1 MKRPYTKLV
10 TTTYLLKLLIIADKN
25 VGRNTLLKETLKDI
39 ENLGVDFSNTVG
51 VDFHKKKINVEEGTV
66 VFQIW
71 KVSKGILFK
80 NHPRAYIIGS
90 HAAIL
95 MFDLTNINSL
105 KYLDDFPQ
113 LIRQYAGEIPILLV
127 GNKSDLTEERTIS
140 KEQGIRF
147 SKINNMLDYIEI
159 SAKTG
164 QNCERIFNVLAEYRI
179 TQLDQL

>member
-1 MKRPYTKLV
+1 V

-25 VGRNTLLKETLKDI
+25 VGRSTLLKETLKDI

-51 VDFHKKKINVEEGTV
+51 VDFYKKKITIEQGTG

-71 KVSKGILFK
+71 KVANGRLFK
-80 NHPRAYIIGS
+80 NYPSTYIIGS
-90 HAAIL
+90 DAAIL
-95 MFDLTNINSL
+95 MFDLTNSKSL
-105 KYLDDFPQ
+105 EYLDDFPR
-113 LIRQYAGEIPILLV
+113 LIRQHAGEIPILLV
-127 GNKSDLTEERTIS
+127 GNKCDLTEERTIS
-140 KEQGIRF
+140 KEQGINF

-164 QNCERIFNVLAEYRI
+164 QKCERIFKVLAEYRI

>member
-1 MKRPYTKLV
+1 V
-10 TTTYLLKLLIIADKN
+10 TTTYLLKLLIIADRN
-25 VGRNTLLKETLKDI
+25 VGRSTLLKETLKDI

-95 MFDLTNINSL
+95 MFDLTNSKSL
-105 KYLDDFPQ
+105 EYLDDFPR
-113 LIRQYAGEIPILLV
+113 LIRQHAGEIPILLV
-127 GNKSDLTEERTIS
+127 GNKCDLTEERTIS
-140 KEQGIRF
+140 TDQGTAF
-147 SKINNMLDYIEI
+147 ANTNDLLEYIEI

-164 QNCERIFNVLAEYRI
+164 LNCERIFKVLAKYRI
-179 TQLDQL
+179 TQLLEQY